1 MLHVLEQNNPGRA
14 IRVPNVDFAR
24 REIYLFALGPRSST
38 GYELRVLRIEDMG
51 SSILVVMHERTPSL
65 GDVVQARL
73 TYPFRLISLP
83 HSGKPVKPKLPGRP

>member
-1 MLHVLEQNNPGRA
+1 MLEQNNPGRT
-14 IRVPNVDFAR
+14 IRLPNIDFGH
-24 REIYLFALGPRSST
+24 REIYLVAAGPRSST
-38 GYELRVLRIEDMG
+38 GYELRVLRIEDVG

>member
-1 MLHVLEQNNPGRA
+1 MLHVLEQNNPGRE
-14 IRVPNVDFAR
+14 IRVPTVDFAR

-38 GYELRVLRIEDMG
+38 GYELRILRIEDLG
-51 SSILVVMHERTPSL
+51 SHILVVLHERTPSL

-83 HSGKPVKPKLPGRP
+83 LSDKAVKPKLPGRP